1 VVLICEFRCHRI
13 PRLQPASTTA
23 PSYWRR
29 SWNIV
34 RSRSLLRPFTCTR
47 IWRKA
52 TALRECGTSQSFARK
67 IDLAG
72 LRGMIDS
79 LGRFEGSVPGDCSAS
94 AGTTSHD
101 GIGPRVANLA
111 KRLRLGGRARGGQ
124 RAQKRIT
131 RLRRRLLAF
140 VIKANPECFD
150 HDGRLASGC
159 FPARIPPEA
168 TDLHWLMRRS
178 GMQTR
183 S

>member
-1 VVLICEFRCHRI
+1 MYVNE
-13 PRLQPASTTA
+13 QPVSVFWWDFVGKPGAVIA
-23 PSYWRR
+23 IPSYSIFR
-29 SWNIV
+29 V
-34 RSRSLLRPFTCTR
+34 
-47 IWRKA
+47 A
-52 TALRECGTSQSFARK
+52 TPTIPNGK

-79 LGRFEGSVPGDCSAS
+79 IGRFEGSVPGDCSAS

-111 KRLRLGGRARGGQ
+111 KGLRLGGRARGGQ
-124 RAQKRIT
+124 RVQKRIT

-150 HDGRLASGC
+150 HDGRLVSGR

-168 TDLHWLMRRS
+168 TDLHGLMRRS

-183 S
+183 HDPLPCGV